1 MAAASPFN
9 PQSWN
14 RYAYVINSPLSYVDP
29 LGLDC
34 GNGTTS
40 DFAPD
45 SGATF
50 KVIAIGSCPSD
61 PLAGFGLTTS
71 LGSSNWAIL
80 RGTDLDVKSPRNP
93 LVPANNGFTLG
104 IRAPGQ
110 TWSQCMAANANTYSI
125 GGATELT
132 VNVATGTSSNI
143 SQTTS
148 IVTGNGITGL
158 IFEGPGAGDF
168 LSAAGSGAG
177 SALTYGRRTSSIMSL
192 NLAGSGGLPQALG
205 STGAQGFFQTAGKW
219 LNLGLDEAEKFAVD
233 AGLAGAESINC
244 AIHR

>member
-1 MAAASPFN
+1 M
-9 PQSWN
+9 
-14 RYAYVINSPLSYVDP
+14 
-29 LGLDC
+29 
-34 GNGTTS
+34 GNGVNFGANWDWFYFLS
-40 DFAPD
+40 GNWNGEIWHIVGALDAAMFA
-45 SGATF
+45 GQA
-50 KVIAIGSCPSD
+50 
-61 PLAGFGLTTS
+61 
-71 LGSSNWAIL
+71 
-80 RGTDLDVKSPRNP
+80 
-93 LVPANNGFTLG
+93 ANNGGFSFTLG

-168 LSAAGSGAG
+168 LNAAGNGAG
-177 SALTYGRRTSSIMSL
+177 SALTYGRRTSDIMSL

-205 STGAQGFFQTAGKW
+205 STGAQGFFETAGRW

-233 AGLAGAESINC
+233 AGLAGAEAFNC
-244 AIHR
+244 AIQR